1 MNSKHLPRT
10 KSNRYDVIP
19 KALFLITVLVSILTT
34 WHVTNYFLDGD
45 AASEM
50 VLAKHWLDTGSIL
63 SKDWIYGSEIRL
75 LHMQLLYAPLML
87 LFEDWHLVRFLGAV
101 IAQLLYMA
109 SYAFLIRQTGL
120 DKRYFYIGGT
130 VLLLPVSVAYGRVI
144 LYHNHYMPNI
154 IISFC
159 LIGLFLGFTQQHSW
173 KKTTTWLRLLVMLA
187 LSFLS
192 GINSL
197 RQLMITHCPLL
208 LMLALL
214 CFLEDARSEEPEKT
228 AFLNP
233 QRLQLLILAV
243 MNACASVAGL
253 VVNKLLVKMGYTVSV
268 EPDANKLSLLDTS
281 GLHQLFHGFFHQFG
295 FRDRVSLFSPAGILA
310 MAGLALSIY
319 VVVISV
325 RRLLSRTTDQD
336 IRKTILFLFFL
347 CYTSTMVLVFFITG
361 SAVHCYPL
369 YLSLCLPWAV
379 PLLLDNFFHRPK
391 SFHFL
396 HLKRLFAWL
405 AVVLLFVNGAAN
417 LTWFHGSK
425 LFDQPYEGLFA
436 QVPDKKEAMSDFVDY
451 ATENGYDVGYS
462 LHWEANLTTEM
473 TNGQIPMVSVNCD
486 NDNGNL
492 VYCNCLTSLWLREM
506 PVEKPFFLLDAYYR
520 DSFENLSD
528 SAQYCKL
535 VFADDRHCFYDI
547 TNLEGFISLLYS

>member
-1 MNSKHLPRT
+1 MNNKGLSRT
-10 KSNRYDVIP
+10 RPSWRDAVP
-19 KALFLITVLVSILTT
+19 QVLFWATVLVSILTT
-34 WHVTNYFLDGD
+34 WHVTSHFLDGD

-50 VLAKHWLDTGSIL
+50 VLAKHWLDTGSVL
-63 SKDWIYGSEIRL
+63 SRDWIYGSEIRL

-87 LFEDWHLVRFLGAV
+87 IFEDWHMVRFLGAV
-101 IAQLLYMA
+101 IAQLIYMA
-109 SYAFLIRQTGL
+109 SYAFLIRQAGL
-120 DKRYFYIGGT
+120 DKRYFYVGGT

-159 LIGLFLGFTQQHSW
+159 IIGLFLGFARERNW
-173 KKTTTWLRLLVMLA
+173 KKAGTWLQLLAMLA

-214 CFLEDARSEEPEKT
+214 CFQEDARSEEPEKT
-228 AFLNP
+228 AFLKP
-233 QRLQLLILAV
+233 ERLRLLIPAV
-243 MNACASVAGL
+243 CNAGASVAGL
-253 VVNKLLVKMGYTVSV
+253 VVNKILVKMGYMVSV
-268 EPDANKLSLLDTS
+268 EPDANNLFLMDSSRINLM
-281 GLHQLFHGFFHQFG
+281 LHGYFHQFG
-295 FRDRVSLFSPAGILA
+295 FRDRISLISPAGILA
-310 MAGLALSIY
+310 MAGLFLGAY
-319 VVVISV
+319 VMVIAV
-325 RRLLSRTTDQD
+325 KRLLAGTAGQD

-347 CYTSTMVLVFFITG
+347 CYTAVMVLVFFITG
-361 SAVHCYPL
+361 NAVHCYPL

-379 PLLLDNFFHRPK
+379 PVLLDNFFRRPK
-391 SFHFL
+391 NFHFL

-436 QVPDKKEAMSDFVDY
+436 QDVDKKEAISGFVDY
-451 ATENGYDVGYS
+451 AVENGYDVGYA

-473 TNGQIPMVSVNCD
+473 TDGYMPMISVNCLED
-486 NDNGNL
+486 SGNL
-492 VYCNCLTSLWLREM
+492 FYCNCLTSLWLREM

-520 DSFENLSD
+520 NCFENLSD
-528 SAQYCKL
+528 AAQYCKL
-535 VFADDRHCFYDI
+535 VYADSRHCFYDI
-547 TNLEGFISLLYS
+547 IDLEGFVSTLYS